1 MYLRLLFPLLVLV
14 VLSLTLM
21 TYQSN
26 KGRIA
31 PFGFLGNTLDYL
43 NALSHL
49 FSTSLREPFRKIML
63 RDEENVRL
71 RMEVNRL
78 LEEQQRHRE
87 VFLEN
92 ERLREIL
99 SLKDREKR
107 YITAARIVSQGL
119 DPWSSTVVIN
129 KGKHDGIAKDMA
141 AITPLGLVGKVSLA
155 TDGFAHVLL
164 ITDINFS
171 AAVKVQETR
180 RETILSGTGAG
191 RCTLKY
197 IPVEEEVKEGELV
210 VTSGFDDLFP
220 QDIIVGYIA
229 RVSKK
234 PTSIFQEIEV
244 APFQDVT
251 KLDEVV
257 IVKR

>member
-1 MYLRLLFPLLVLV
+1 MYIRRLLPLLLLV
-14 VLSLTLM
+14 VFSLTLM

-31 PFGFLGNTLDYL
+31 PFGFLSNPLNHL
-43 NALSHL
+43 NALIHS
-49 FSTSLREPFRKIML
+49 FSASLKEPFRKVML

-78 LEEQQRHRE
+78 LLEQQGYRE

-92 ERLREIL
+92 GRLREIL
-99 SLKDREKR
+99 SLKDQEKR
-107 YITAARIVSQGL
+107 YVATAQIISKGL
-119 DPWSSTVVIN
+119 DPWSGTAVIN

-141 AITPLGLVGKVSLA
+141 VITPVGLVGKVSMVQ
-155 TDGFAHVLL
+155 DGFAHILL
-164 ITDINFS
+164 MTDINFS
-171 AAVKVQETR
+171 AAVKIQETR

-191 RCTLKY
+191 RCVLKY
-197 IPVEEEVKEGELV
+197 IPVEEEIKEGELV

-220 QDIIVGYIA
+220 QDLIVGYVA

-234 PTSIFQEIEV
+234 GTSIFQEIEV
-244 APFQDVT
+244 APSQDVT